1 MEEAPKPAGEA
12 PKPDDL
18 LWKQYCLHVDLYK
31 FYLEIAMKVN
41 VFYYAI
47 TGGILSFY
55 FNNIDQEL
63 AKYALILPAIMSA
76 AFGILF
82 LVGSAMIIATR
93 REVFN
98 IRDKLKLE
106 TAPELG
112 VLFLFLLSF
121 GVIFIGVSCG
131 IWWVLAR

>member
-1 MEEAPKPAGEA
+1 VEEA

-31 FYLEIAMKVN
+31 FYLEIAVKVN

-55 FNNIDQEL
+55 FGNPQEQL
-63 AKYALILPAIMSA
+63 AKYALVLPAIMSA
-76 AFGILF
+76 ALGILF
-82 LVGSAMIIATR
+82 LVGSALLLLTR
-93 REVFN
+93 REVFS
-98 IRDKLKLE
+98 IRDKLGLE

-112 VLFLFLLSF
+112 VLSLFLATF

-131 IWWVLAR
+131 IWWVLA

>member
-1 MEEAPKPAGEA
+1 MEEA

-31 FYLEIAMKVN
+31 FYLEIAIKVN

-55 FNNIDQEL
+55 FSNPKEQF
-63 AKYALILPAIMSA
+63 AKYALVLPAIMSA
-76 AFGILF
+76 AFGMLF
-82 LVGSAMIIATR
+82 LVGSALILITR
-93 REVFN
+93 REVFS
-98 IRDKLKLE
+98 IRDKLGLK

-112 VLFLFLLSF
+112 VLSLFLVSF

>member
-1 MEEAPKPAGEA
+1 MEEA

-31 FYLEIAMKVN
+31 FYLEIAVKVN

-55 FNNIDQEL
+55 FGNPQEQL
-63 AKYALILPAIMSA
+63 AKYALVLPAIMSA
-76 AFGILF
+76 ALGILF
-82 LVGSAMIIATR
+82 LVGSALLLLTR
-93 REVFN
+93 REVFS
-98 IRDKLKLE
+98 IRDKLGLE

-112 VLFLFLLSF
+112 VLSLFLVTF
-121 GVIFIGVSCG
+121 GIIFIGVSCG
-131 IWWVLAR
+131 IWWLLA